1 MQQKKKILLTQ
12 NQNEQYQFIE
22 NLQKFISNATLSETE
37 MAQQLEMTK
46 KQKEKLVSEI
56 YFKNKKKKEFYTCSD
71 GRLKSYNPQFIAK
84 TKEELI
90 DKLYS
95 YYFHNVFKSVYEE
108 WLQHRAKTKIV
119 SMKTIEEDI

>member
-95 YYFHNVFKSVYEE
+95 YYFHNVFMRNGYS
-108 WLQHRAKTKIV
+108 IV
-119 SMKTIEEDI
+119 LKQKLYP